1 MNRRRDWEDFV
12 GLLACPACGDNL
24 TLEVLE
30 SNGDQGCREGILTC
44 GGGSHWYPV
53 TNGIPRLLLLG
64 PLRPDDQPFLHRW
77 KGRIDVASLA
87 SSSMGGSSKAGL
99 AQVQATFGYKWT
111 RQSWWGMEGESARLM
126 EQWLLPRYGWVDRK
140 AFDCFMTSRYRVLDA
155 GCGLGREAL
164 RIARSNAEATV
175 VGLELSHCIDEALE
189 HARKE
194 GLKNLFFVQADLMS
208 PPFRAT
214 AFDFIMS
221 EGVLH
226 HTEDT
231 RAALQALVSLLRPSG
246 QIGFYVYRKK
256 APLREYADDYVR
268 ELLQNRS
275 ADEAWNMM
283 ESLTKLGRA
292 LADLK
297 AEVEIPEDVA
307 VLGMRAGRYDIQR
320 LIYYTMFK
328 CYWNDRLT
336 FDENVHV
343 NFDWYTPR
351 YANRHTVEEVRR
363 WVEEAGLTVAH
374 ESVEESGIT
383 IRAELTVSE
392 ERLP

>member
-1 MNRRRDWEDFV
+1 
-12 GLLACPACGDNL
+12 
-24 TLEVLE
+24 
-30 SNGDQGCREGILTC
+30 
-44 GGGSHWYPV
+44 
-53 TNGIPRLLLLG
+53 
-64 PLRPDDQPFLHRW
+64 
-77 KGRIDVASLA
+77 
-87 SSSMGGSSKAGL
+87 
-99 AQVQATFGYKWT
+99 
-111 RQSWWGMEGESARLM
+111 MEGESASLM
-126 EQWLLPRYGWVDRK
+126 EEWLLPRYGWVDRK
-140 AFDCFMTSRYRVLDA
+140 AYDLFMRTRHRMLDA

-164 RIARSNAEATV
+164 RMARSNVKATV
-175 VGLELSHCIDEALE
+175 VGLELSHCVDEALE
-189 HARKE
+189 HARDE
-194 GLKNLFFVQADLMS
+194 GLENAFFAQGDLMS
-208 PPFRAT
+208 PPFRPA

-231 RAALQALVSLLRPSG
+231 RAALQALAALLRSSG

-275 ADEAWNMM
+275 PDEAWNMM
-283 ESLTKLGRA
+283 ESLTKLGKT

-297 AEVEIPEDVA
+297 AEVEISEDVA
-307 VLGMRAGRYDIQR
+307 VLGIRAGRYDIQR

-328 CYWNDRLT
+328 CYWNDRLS

-351 YANRHTVEEVRR
+351 YASRHTIDEVRG
-363 WVEEAGLTVAH
+363 WIEEAGLTVAH

-383 IRAELTVSE
+383 IRAELAVVGK
-392 ERLP
+392 RMP